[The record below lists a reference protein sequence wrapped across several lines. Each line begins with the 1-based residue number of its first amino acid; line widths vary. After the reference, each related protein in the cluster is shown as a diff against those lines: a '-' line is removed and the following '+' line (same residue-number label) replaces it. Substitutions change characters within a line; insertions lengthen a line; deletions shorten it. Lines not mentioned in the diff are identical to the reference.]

1 MKLSTIFTLA
11 LSVFAFLTSGCAGK
25 SVAAKNSGF
34 FNDYTQLKSSDG
46 LSAAKSFK
54 EYDISKYKTVLISPV
69 QVIAALPELEHSD
82 SQRILYKKISEY
94 VADGYKKEIQKNRNL
109 KLVDIKGPDTLL
121 LESAISAVEV
131 HFDDKKWNQFSP
143 IAMDVTV
150 TSYNSYADGN
160 VRILGEKRI
169 IDAVTGESMFESME
183 IIKDEKII
191 LEGET
196 LKFENIKPALDK
208 WIELA
213 VKHFQ
218 N

>member
-1 MKLSTIFTLA
+1 MKLSTIFAVA
-11 LSVFAFLTSGCAGK
+11 LIAFAFLINGCAGK

-54 EYDISKYKTVLISPV
+54 EYDLSKYKTVLISPV
-69 QVIAALPELEHSD
+69 QVIAMIPEAQQSD
-82 SQRILYKKISEY
+82 SQKMLYKKISEY
-94 VADGYKKEIQKNRNL
+94 VTEGYKSEIQKNSNF
-109 KLVDIKGPDTLL
+109 KVVDTKEQDTIV
-121 LESAISAVEV
+121 LESAISTVEV

-150 TSYNSYADGN
+150 TSFNSYIYGN
-160 VRILGEKRI
+160 VRVLGEKRI
-169 IDAVTGESMFESME
+169 VDATTGETILESME

-191 LEGET
+191 LNSEI

-218 N
+218 S

>member
-1 MKLSTIFTLA
+1 MKLSTTFAVA
-11 LSVFAFLTSGCAGK
+11 LIAFAFLINGCAGK

-46 LSAAKSFK
+46 LSAMKSFE
-54 EYDISKYKTVLISPV
+54 EYEISKYKTVLISPI
-69 QVIAALPELEHSD
+69 QIIAAIPEAQQSD
-82 SQRILYKKISEY
+82 SQRILYKKISDY
-94 VADGYKKEIQKNRNL
+94 VTEGYKSEIQKNSNF
-109 KLVDIKGPDTLL
+109 KVVDTKEQDTIV

-169 IDAVTGESMFESME
+169 VDATTGESMFESIE

-196 LKFENIKPALDK
+196 LNFENIKPALDK

>member
-1 MKLSTIFTLA
+1 MKLSTIFALTLSA
-11 LSVFAFLTSGCAGK
+11 FAFLISGCASK
-25 SVAAKNSGF
+25 SVAVKNSGF
-34 FNDYTQLKSSDG
+34 FNDYSQLKSDDG

-54 EYDISKYKTVLISPV
+54 EHDLSKYKTVLISPP
-69 QVIAALPELEHSD
+69 QVIAALPQSELSD
-82 SQRILYKKISEY
+82 SKIELYKRISEY
-94 VADGYKKEIQKNRNL
+94 VAEGFAREIQKNSSL
-109 KLVDIKGPDTLL
+109 KVVDAKEPDTIL

-169 IDAVTGESMFESME
+169 VDAATGETLLESME

-191 LEGET
+191 LEGES
-196 LKFENIKPALDK
+196 LEFENIRPALDK

-213 VKHFQ
+213 IQHFS

>member
-1 MKLSTIFTLA
+1 MKLSTTFAVA
-11 LSVFAFLTSGCAGK
+11 LIAFAFLINGCAGK

-46 LSAAKSFK
+46 LSAMKSFE
-54 EYDISKYKTVLISPV
+54 EYEISKYKTVLISPI
-69 QVIAALPELEHSD
+69 QVIAAIPEAQQSD
-82 SQRILYKKISEY
+82 SQRILYKKISDY
-94 VADGYKKEIQKNRNL
+94 VTEGYKSEIQKNSNF
-109 KLVDIKGPDTLL
+109 KVVDTKEQDTIV

-169 IDAVTGESMFESME
+169 VDATTGESMFESMG

-191 LEGET
+191 LDDET

-208 WIELA
+208 WIELT
-213 VKHFQ
+213 VKYFQ

>member
-1 MKLSTIFTLA
+1 
-11 LSVFAFLTSGCAGK
+11 VFLTTGCASK

-34 FNDYTQLKSSDG
+34 FNDYSQLKSDDG

-54 EYDISKYKTVLISPV
+54 EHDLSKYKTVLISPP
-69 QVIAALPELEHSD
+69 QVIAALPQSELSD
-82 SQRILYKKISEY
+82 SKIELYKKISDY
-94 VADGYKKEIQKNRNL
+94 VAEGFAREIQKNSSL
-109 KLVDIKGPDTLL
+109 KVVDAKKPDTIL

-143 IAMDVTV
+143 IAMDITV
-150 TSYNSYADGN
+150 TSFNSYLDGN

-169 IDAVTGESMFESME
+169 VDATTGETLLESME

-191 LEGET
+191 LNSET

-213 VKHFQ
+213 VKNLH

>member
-1 MKLSTIFTLA
+1 MKLSTTFTVA
-11 LSVFAFLTSGCAGK
+11 LIAFAFLINGCAGK

-46 LSAAKSFK
+46 LSATKSFK
-54 EYDISKYKTVLISPV
+54 EYEISKHKTVLISPA
-69 QVIAALPELEHSD
+69 QVIATIPEAQQSD
-82 SQRILYKKISEY
+82 PQTMLYKKISEY
-94 VADGYKKEIQKNRNL
+94 VTEGYKSEIQKNSNF
-109 KLVDIKGPDTLL
+109 KVVDMKEQDTIV

-169 IDAVTGESMFESME
+169 VDATTGESMFESME

-191 LEGET
+191 LDDET

-208 WIELA
+208 WIELT

>member
-1 MKLSTIFTLA
+1 MKLSTIYTVA
-11 LSVFAFLTSGCAGK
+11 LIAFAFLISGCAGK
-25 SVAAKNSGF
+25 NVAAKNSGF
-34 FNDYTQLKSSDG
+34 FNDYSQLQSSDG
-46 LSAAKSFK
+46 FSATKSFK
-54 EYDISKYKTVLISPV
+54 EYDISKYKTILVSPA
-69 QVIAALPELEHSD
+69 QVIAAVPRAEQSD
-82 SQRILYKKISEY
+82 SQKRLYKKISEY
-94 VADGYKKEIQKNRNL
+94 ATEGYKREIRKNSEF
-109 KLVDIKGPDTLL
+109 KLVDTKEQDTIV

-150 TSYNSYADGN
+150 TSFNSYIYGN
-160 VRILGEKRI
+160 VRVLGEKRI
-169 IDAVTGESMFESME
+169 VDATTGEAILESME

-191 LEGET
+191 LDSEI
-196 LKFENIKPALDK
+196 LKFKNIKPALDK

>member
-1 MKLSTIFTLA
+1 MKLSTIFAIA
-11 LSVFAFLTSGCAGK
+11 LSAFALLTSGCASK
-25 SVAAKNSGF
+25 NVAAKNSGF
-34 FNDYTQLKSSDG
+34 FNDYSQLQSSGD

-54 EYDISKYKTVLISPV
+54 EYEISKYKTVLISPV
-69 QVIAALPELEHSD
+69 QVIAAVPQSEQSD
-82 SQRILYKKISEY
+82 SQKELYKKISEY
-94 VADGYKKEIQKNRNL
+94 VTNGYKREIQDKTDFRV
-109 KLVDIKGPDTLL
+109 VDMKEQNSVI
-121 LESAISAVEV
+121 LESAISTVEV

-169 IDAVTGESMFESME
+169 VDATTGETLLESME

-196 LKFENIKPALDK
+196 LEFENIRPAIDK

-213 VKHFQ
+213 VKNLQ